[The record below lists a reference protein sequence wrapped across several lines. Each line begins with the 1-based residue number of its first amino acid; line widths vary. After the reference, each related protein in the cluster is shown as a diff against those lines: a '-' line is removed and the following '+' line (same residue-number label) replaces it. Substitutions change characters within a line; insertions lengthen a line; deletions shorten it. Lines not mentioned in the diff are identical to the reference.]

1 MKRNLTCLSIGVYF
15 GIVLLKSEVASWF
28 RIHEMFRFEA
38 LHMYGII
45 GIGVALGALTVWLVQ
60 TRRLRALG
68 GEPIELRSKPAEYRA
83 QLLGGIVFGCGWAL
97 TGACPGPMYALVGA
111 GYLPMLVVLLSALAG
126 TYAYGV
132 VRAKLPH

>member
-1 MKRNLTCLSIGVYF
+1 VKRNLTCLAIGVYF

-28 RIHEMFRFEA
+28 RIQEMFRFEA

-45 GIGVALGALTVWLVQ
+45 GIGVAMGALSVWLVQ
-60 TRRLRALG
+60 SRRLRALG

-97 TGACPGPMYALVGA
+97 TGACPGPLYALVGA
-111 GYLPMLVVLLSALAG
+111 GYLPMLVVLLSAVAG

-132 VRAKLPH
+132 VREKLPH

>member
-1 MKRNLTCLSIGVYF
+1 MKRNLTCLAIGVYF

-28 RIHEMFRFEA
+28 RIQEMFHFEA

-45 GIGVALGALTVWLVQ
+45 GIGVAMGALTVWLVQ

-68 GEPIELRSKPAEYRA
+68 GEPIEFRAKPAEYRA

-111 GYLPMLVVLLSALAG
+111 GYLPMLVVLLSAIAG
-126 TYAYGV
+126 TYAYGI
-132 VRAKLPH
+132 VREKLPH

>member
-1 MKRNLTCLSIGVYF
+1 MKRNLTCLAIGVYF

-28 RIHEMFRFEA
+28 RIQEMFRFEA

-45 GIGVALGALTVWLVQ
+45 GIGVAMGALTVWLVQ

-68 GEPIELRSKPAEYRA
+68 GDPIELRPKPAEYRA
-83 QLLGGIVFGCGWAL
+83 QLLGGVVFGCGWAL

-111 GYLPMLVVLLSALAG
+111 GYLPMLVVLLSAVAG
-126 TYAYGV
+126 TYAYGI

>member
-1 MKRNLTCLSIGVYF
+1 VKRNLTCLAIGVYF

-28 RIHEMFRFEA
+28 RIQEMFHFGA

-45 GIGVALGALTVWLVQ
+45 GIGVAMGALTVWVVQ
-60 TRRLRALG
+60 TRHLRALG
-68 GEPIELRSKPAEYRA
+68 GEAIEFRAKPAEYRA

-111 GYLPMLVVLLSALAG
+111 GYLPMLVVLLSAVAG
-126 TYAYGV
+126 TYAYGI

>member
-1 MKRNLTCLSIGVYF
+1 VKRNLTCLAIGVYF

-28 RIHEMFRFEA
+28 RIQEMFHFEA

-45 GIGVALGALTVWLVQ
+45 GIGVAMGALTVWLVQ
-60 TRRLRALG
+60 TRRLRTLG

-132 VRAKLPH
+132 VREKLPH